1 MAMKYC
7 PECGAEY
14 QEWAQKCV
22 DCDVAL
28 VDTKPNAKPKKD
40 KESEAVVKGGRKYVK
55 EPLVPL
61 AGFANA
67 MEAQFSQGILESEG
81 IPSII
86 TAADAVLLNG
96 QNTSTKHGVSLV
108 VKESDL
114 AKAKEI
120 LDSIETNIPEDGNIV
135 DGDVEVVPM
144 DNDGGPA
151 PQL

>member
-1 MAMKYC
+1 MGIKYC
-7 PECGAEY
+7 PECGGEY

-22 DCDVAL
+22 DCGVAL
-28 VDTKPNAKPKKD
+28 VDTKPNTQLKK
-40 KESEAVVKGGRKYVK
+40 ETVPEVIVKGGRKYVK
-55 EPLVPL
+55 EPLVPI

-108 VKESDL
+108 VKESD
-114 AKAKEI
+114 AAQAKEI
-120 LDSIETNIPEDGNIV
+120 LESIETNLPEEGI
-135 DGDVEVVPM
+135 GSVPEIEF
-144 DNDGGPA
+144 PEEEQE
-151 PQL
+151 PQD

>member
-1 MAMKYC
+1 MAIKYC
-7 PECGAEY
+7 PECGGEY

-22 DCDVAL
+22 DCGVAL

-40 KESEAVVKGGRKYVK
+40 KGAEVTTKGGRKYIK

-61 AGFANA
+61 AGFANT
-67 MEAQFSQGILESEG
+67 MEAQFTQGILESEG

-86 TAADAVLLNG
+86 TSADVVLLNG
-96 QNTSTKHGVSLV
+96 QNTSTKVSVNLV

-120 LDSIETNIPEDGNIV
+120 LESIDTNVPEDSDIV
-135 DGDVEVVPM
+135 DANVEVVPM